1 MNTAPYF
8 HLVLRPDLG
17 VVSTIRRFTNELYQ
31 RVLDQGLAARLALA
45 THEVLENA
53 ISYGGGREAE
63 LRIDIEGDELHLR
76 TWNHAAPD
84 RIEAI
89 KDGIDQL
96 MAASDPDAYYQ
107 EQINVSYQRTDGGSG
122 LEGYIEKLH
131 QEACRLK
138 MQKVVVD
145 LRNLEFM
152 NSSSF
157 KVFITWLGH
166 VKELPADAQYRIHVL
181 SNPNTHQ
188 WQRRSLAALSCF
200 AVDLVT
206 IET

>member
-1 MNTAPYF
+1 MTLQLENLEAPMLTADAVVADK
-8 HLVLRPDLG
+8 VLTARLHGTADTESRP
-17 VVSTIRRFTNELYQ
+17 
-31 RVLDQGLAARLALA
+31 GLENYIDNLHKEAARL
-45 THEVLENA
+45 
-53 ISYGGGREAE
+53 
-63 LRIDIEGDELHLR
+63 
-76 TWNHAAPD
+76 
-84 RIEAI
+84 
-89 KDGIDQL
+89 
-96 MAASDPDAYYQ
+96 
-107 EQINVSYQRTDGGSG
+107 G
-122 LEGYIEKLH
+122 LS
-131 QEACRLK
+131 
-138 MQKVVVD
+138 KVVVD

-166 VKELPADAQYRIHVL
+166 VKELPADAQYRLHIL